1 MTGVLM
7 MKNEEI
13 AQKLDKLTL
22 LYQQLKALR
31 EAQGEEFSPEDED
44 LLSHAELLEE
54 ALKNYMYQFGL
65 SIYRN
70 KKGKRFF
77 KKFIHEED
85 EVRGFDEL
93 DNQCFEFQEAEPSF
107 LQRLLEYK
115 PADRILMTK
124 DVESTVEELYEKDQ
138 QMIDI
143 FDELLNE
150 EAERC
155 TDIIKE
161 SEIEAD
167 IEKTFQIQN
176 EITTPEIAVEL
187 DAPNIDLADIEK
199 DIIHEEPAPERTP
212 VKIINAEPAM
222 SKTKPQKLPKDKPDA
237 SVRKS
242 AKTTATSADF
252 CLRPL
257 FFKKHHIV
265 IFLPSGIIR

>member
-1 MTGVLM
+1 M

-13 AQKLDKLTL
+13 AQKLDKLTM

-31 EAQGEEFSPEDED
+31 AAQGDDFSPEDED
-44 LLSHAELLEE
+44 LLSQAELLEE

-107 LQRLLEYK
+107 LQRLLEYT

-124 DVESTVEELYEKDQ
+124 DIESTVEELYEKDQ

-176 EITTPEIAVEL
+176 EITTPEITVEL
-187 DAPNIDLADIEK
+187 DAPNIDITDIEK

-212 VKIINAEPAM
+212 VKIQKKSRSPKPARVDANLHGNYQCGTSNVEDKAAKIAKKQARRLNQEV
-222 SKTKPQKLPKDKPDA
+222 SKDN
-237 SVRKS
+237 SNER
-242 AKTTATSADF
+242 
-252 CLRPL
+252 
-257 FFKKHHIV
+257 
-265 IFLPSGIIR
+265 

>member
-212 VKIINAEPAM
+212 VKIQKKNRSPKPVRIDTNLHGNYQCGTSNVED
-222 SKTKPQKLPKDKPDA
+222 KTAKIAKRQAGRLSQEVGKDTGNE
-237 SVRKS
+237 R
-242 AKTTATSADF
+242 
-252 CLRPL
+252 
-257 FFKKHHIV
+257 
-265 IFLPSGIIR
+265 

>member
-1 MTGVLM
+1 M

-13 AQKLDKLTL
+13 AQKLDKLTM

-107 LQRLLEYK
+107 LQRLLEYA
-115 PADRILMTK
+115 PADRILMTR
-124 DVESTVEELYEKDQ
+124 DTESTVEELYQKDQ

-155 TDIIKE
+155 MDIIKE
-161 SEIEAD
+161 SKIEAD

-176 EITTPEIAVEL
+176 EITAPEISVEL
-187 DAPNIDLADIEK
+187 DAPNIDIADIEK
-199 DIIHEEPAPERTP
+199 DIIHEEPAPIRAP
-212 VKIINAEPAM
+212 VKI
-222 SKTKPQKLPKDKPDA
+222 Q
-237 SVRKS
+237 RKS
-242 AKTTATSADF
+242 RTPKPAKVNANLHGNYQCGTGNIDDKTAKIAKAQARRLNQEVSKD
-252 CLRPL
+252 
-257 FFKKHHIV
+257 
-265 IFLPSGIIR
+265 SGNER

>member
-1 MTGVLM
+1 M

-44 LLSHAELLEE
+44 LLSRAELLEE

-93 DNQCFEFQEAEPSF
+93 DTQCFEFQEAEPGF
-107 LQRLLEYK
+107 LQRLLEYT
-115 PADRILMTK
+115 PADRILMTR
-124 DVESTVEELYEKDQ
+124 DTESTVEELYQKDQ

-155 TDIIKE
+155 MDIIKE

-176 EITTPEIAVEL
+176 EITTPQINIEIDTPAIE
-187 DAPNIDLADIEK
+187 IGDIEK
-199 DIIHEEPAPERTP
+199 DISRNVKKPAAKRREKP
-212 VKIINAEPAM
+212 VKIEKKMHESYNCGTDNVDEPA
-222 SKTKPQKLPKDKPDA
+222 SRAANLNPRHIQPEVKDA
-237 SVRKS
+237 GNER
-242 AKTTATSADF
+242 
-252 CLRPL
+252 
-257 FFKKHHIV
+257 
-265 IFLPSGIIR
+265 